1 MRTAFAMVLL
11 LLLAGL
17 VQHPQTTELAD
28 EVTVFATDEYTP
40 YANITMGANQAI
52 AANIALTGTK
62 NVGGQDWDVYRFTL
76 DETGQLNVQF
86 DGSNSYDPDAV
97 TGNGIQTY
105 EWKIM
110 FDAPYG
116 DTSFNLEGH
125 TFSEPASSNG
135 LFTYSFQNVTVSE
148 DGTQEME
155 VRMELR
161 VYDAAGKMSEKFRMY
176 FVVADSGSVDQE
188 PVFQIDASDNMTSTD
203 ADVFYINGT
212 LVSGSE
218 SGDVF
223 VEAAFSMDD
232 FDESAIVK
240 YNLMLEGLFNRAASL
255 SDGDTFSMTLS
266 IDGFYTNLSETLQI
280 YIKTYEGDNQRW
292 ITYHWFEITLMACQG
307 LVAPQDA
314 ISAGGEF
321 ILDSDGECQW
331 EGAWT
336 YDPVTG
342 EWEAPEVVIEPDLNS
357 TLSITEVGPFKSSV
371 DTYSIDGV
379 SYPVL
384 YLKET
389 FHVDALLTQSNGQ
402 AVGGK
407 CLNIYL
413 DPEENTTPIAT
424 IQTDD
429 LDGTVEWFSG
439 DPLLNPTLL
448 GVEITGGKLEGLR
461 TLKVAYEPDINVPG
475 GCDEDVENALN
486 GSEVEMEVLV
496 QSRVELQV
504 LTNWYY
510 GGASGIPEGE
520 LVVGE
525 VALLRDRLDLAVENE
540 EVQFIRQY
548 RNETGAWVTT
558 TAETITDF
566 TNEQGIARFEWS
578 FVGQSC
584 DGVECTGEWQVIA
597 VYAGSQNFAA
607 SQQNITFAV
616 DYKAVDEVEDTFTE
630 CEEWEYWNPDL
641 IDTSL
646 PGNGCPYYEGSNTG
660 DETGDGNGDE
670 GDDEGDDD
678 ESIPGFEAWLLILA
692 ILFAVSFRRKLNV

>member
-1 MRTAFAMVLL
+1 MRSALAMVLV

-17 VQHPQTTELAD
+17 VQPPQTTELAD
-28 EVTVFATDEYTP
+28 ETTVFATDEYVP
-40 YANITMGANQAI
+40 VSNITMGANQAI
-52 AANIALTGTK
+52 ASNIAHTGTK
-62 NVGGQDWDVYRFTL
+62 NVAGQDWDTYRFTL
-76 DETGQLNVQF
+76 DSTGQLNVQF
-86 DGSNSYDPDAV
+86 DGSNSYDPDA
-97 TGNGIQTY
+97 TSGNGIDTY
-105 EWKIM
+105 EWKIY
-110 FDAPYG
+110 FDTPYG
-116 DTSFNLEGH
+116 GDLVLEPH

-148 DGTQEME
+148 DGAQEME
-155 VRMELR
+155 IRMELR
-161 VYDAAGKMSEKFRMY
+161 VYDAVGKMSEKFRMY

-255 SDGDTFSMTLS
+255 SDGDAFSMTLS
-266 IDGFYTNLSETLQI
+266 IDGFYTNLSETIQI
-280 YIKTYEGDNQRW
+280 YIRTYEGDNERW
-292 ITYHWFEITLMACQG
+292 VTYHWFEITLMACQG

-336 YDPVTG
+336 YDSQTG
-342 EWEAPEVVIEPDLNS
+342 QWEAPEGVIEPDLNS

-384 YLKET
+384 YLKES
-389 FHVDALLTQSNGQ
+389 FHVDALLTQANGQ

-407 CLNIYL
+407 CLNMYL
-413 DPEENTTPIAT
+413 DSEENTSPIAT
-424 IQTDD
+424 VQTDD

-439 DPLLNPTLL
+439 DPLQNPTLL
-448 GVEITGGKLEGLR
+448 GVEVTGGQLEGLR
-461 TLKVAYEPDINVPG
+461 TLKLAYEPDINVSG
-475 GCDEDVENALN
+475 GCDADVENALN
-486 GSEVEMEVLV
+486 GSEVEIEVLV
-496 QSRVELQV
+496 RSRVDLQV

-525 VALLRDRLDLAVENE
+525 VALLRDRLDLAVEDE

-558 TAETITDF
+558 TAETITDV

-578 FVGQSC
+578 FDGQSC
-584 DGVECTGEWQVIA
+584 DGVECSGEWQVIA

-616 DYKAVDEVEDTFTE
+616 DYKPIVLDEGTSTE

-646 PGNGCPYYEGSNTG
+646 PGNGCPHYEGSNTG
-660 DETGDGNGDE
+660 DGTGDGNG
-670 GDDEGDDD
+670 DEGDDD
-678 ESIPGFEAWLLILA
+678 ESIPGFEVWLLILA
-692 ILFAVSFRRKLNV
+692 LLFAVSFRRKLNV

>member
-1 MRTAFAMVLL
+1 MRTALVMVLL
-11 LLLAGL
+11 LLFAGL
-17 VQHPQTTELAD
+17 VQHPQPTELAD
-28 EVTVFATDEYTP
+28 EITVFATDEYVP
-40 YANITMGANQAI
+40 VSNITMGANQGI
-52 AANIALTGTK
+52 AANIAYTGTK
-62 NVGGQDWDVYRFTL
+62 NVAGQDWDTYRFTL
-76 DETGQLNVQF
+76 DSTGQLNVQF
-86 DGSNSYDPDAV
+86 DGSNSNDPDA
-97 TGNGIQTY
+97 TSGNGIDTY
-105 EWKIM
+105 EWNIF

-135 LFTYSFQNVTVSE
+135 LFSYSFQNVTVSE
-148 DGTQEME
+148 DGTQENQI
-155 VRMELR
+155 RMELR

-176 FVVADSGSVDQE
+176 FVVVPNDWGDVE

-203 ADVFYINGT
+203 SDVFYINGT

-223 VEAAFSMDD
+223 VEAAFSMGD

-280 YIKTYEGDNQRW
+280 YIKTYEGDNERW
-292 ITYHWFEITLMACQG
+292 VTYHWFEITLMACQG

-336 YDPVTG
+336 YDSVTG

-389 FHVDALLTQSNGQ
+389 FHVDALLTQANGQ

-407 CLNIYL
+407 CLNMYL
-413 DPEENTTPIAT
+413 DSEENTSPIAT
-424 IQTDD
+424 VQTDD

-439 DPLLNPTLL
+439 DPLQNPTLL
-448 GVEITGGKLEGLR
+448 GVEVTGGQLEGLR
-461 TLKVAYEPDINVPG
+461 TLKLAYEPDINVSG
-475 GCDEDVENALN
+475 GCDADVENALN
-486 GSEVEMEVLV
+486 GSEVEVKVLV
-496 QSRVELQV
+496 RSRVELFV
-504 LTNWYY
+504 MTGWNY
-510 GGASGIPEGE
+510 GGEAGIPEGH

-525 VALLRDRLDLAVENE
+525 VALMRDRLDPPIENE
-540 EVQFIRQY
+540 EIQFILQY
-548 RNETGAWVTT
+548 RNETGAWVTST
-558 TAETITDF
+558 TTPTTTL
-566 TNEQGIARFEWS
+566 TNEQGIARFEWL
-578 FVGQSC
+578 FDGPSC
-584 DGVECTGEWQVIA
+584 DGVECTGEWRVTA
-597 VYAGSQNFAA
+597 TYRGSQNFQE
-607 SQQNITFAV
+607 SRYNITFAV
-616 DYKAVDEVEDTFTE
+616 DYKAADEIEDTPPL
-630 CEEWEYWNPDL
+630 EEN
-641 IDTSL
+641 L
-646 PGNGCPYYEGSNTG
+646 PVNEVI
-660 DETGDGNGDE
+660 
-670 GDDEGDDD
+670 D
-678 ESIPGFEAWLLILA
+678 ESVPGFEVWLLILA
-692 ILFAVSFRRKLNV
+692 MLFAVSFRRKLNV

>member
-1 MRTAFAMVLL
+1 MRTALAMVLV
-11 LLLAGL
+11 LLLAGFI
-17 VQHPQTTELAD
+17 QHPRSTELAD
-28 EVTVFATDEYTP
+28 EITVYSTDNYDPVADMTL
-40 YANITMGANQAI
+40 GANQAI
-52 AANIALTGTK
+52 ASNIAYTGTK
-62 NVGGQDWDVYRFTL
+62 NVAGQDWDTYRFTL
-76 DETGQLNVQF
+76 DSTGQLNVEF
-86 DGSNSYDPDAV
+86 DASNSSDPDAT
-97 TGNGIQTY
+97 TGNGIDTY
-105 EWKIM
+105 EWNIF

-135 LFTYSFQNVTVSE
+135 LFSYSFQNVTVSE
-148 DGTQEME
+148 DGTQENQI
-155 VRMELR
+155 RMELR

-203 ADVFYINGT
+203 SDVFYINGT

-232 FDESAIVK
+232 FNESAIVK

-280 YIKTYEGDNQRW
+280 YIKTYEGDNERW
-292 ITYHWFEITLMACQG
+292 VTYHWFEITLMACQG
-307 LVAPQDA
+307 LIAPQDA

-321 ILDSDGECQW
+321 ILDEDGECQW
-331 EGAWT
+331 DGAWT
-336 YDPVTG
+336 YDPMTG

-384 YLKET
+384 YLKES

-402 AVGGK
+402 SVGGK

-413 DPEENTTPIAT
+413 DSEENTTPIAT
-424 IQTDD
+424 VQTDN

-439 DPLLNPTLL
+439 DPLQNPTLL
-448 GVEITGGKLEGLR
+448 GVEVTGGQLEGLR
-461 TLKVAYEPDINVPG
+461 TLKIAYEPDINVSG

-486 GSEVEMEVLV
+486 GSEVEVEVLV
-496 QSRVELQV
+496 RSRVDLQV

-510 GGASGIPEGE
+510 GGASGIPEGH

-525 VALLRDRLDLAVENE
+525 VALLRDRLDLAIENE

-558 TAETITDF
+558 TAETITGV

-578 FVGQSC
+578 FDGQSC

-597 VYAGSQNFAA
+597 VYAGSQNFAI

-616 DYKAVDEVEDTFTE
+616 DYKAAEEVDDPSTE

-641 IDTSL
+641 IDTSQ
-646 PGNGCPYYEGSNTG
+646 PGNGCPHYEGSNS
-660 DETGDGNGDE
+660 GDGDGD
-670 GDDEGDDD
+670 GDGDGTHEDDD
-678 ESIPGFEAWLLILA
+678 DDSLPGFEAWLLILA
-692 ILFAVSFRRKLNV
+692 MLFAVSFRRKLNV